1 MTSQTSRISKSNNTH
16 IRDIKEATPK
26 QVKNKDG
33 VADKSKGSQNCEH
46 HKCNKNMAN
55 TKLHP
60 AEQYA
65 QQVRNKEILTCELVQ
80 LAVERYYR
88 DQDNAFDK
96 GWYFDRKAAVRAITF
111 IERLKHTKGEWAG
124 QRFRL
129 EPWQQFIIWN
139 IFGWKNA
146 DGTRRFR
153 YAYIEIARKN
163 GKTALSAGIGLYM
176 LFADGEARPEVYSAA
191 TVKDQAKICFS
202 DAVEIVKATDLKN
215 YLTPYRNSIVYELK
229 GGMMKPLSSDYG
241 THDGLNPSCGII
253 DEFHAHKDSG
263 MFDVIKSAFGARR
276 QPLMFIITTAGFNK
290 NGACYAYRDN
300 VVKVL
305 RGVNSDDTL
314 FGIIYTLDDQSEW
327 DNPKMWIKSNPN
339 LGVSLSV
346 DYLADQVTD
355 AKNRPEAV
363 RNVMTKNVNL
373 WVDAEKTWILDEA
386 WMRCCGEMSVDDL
399 AGCECWGG
407 LDLSNISDITAYVL
421 LFHERDRF
429 QLLPF
434 FWIPKEKML
443 EKIRKENINYDLWV
457 QAGYVKVTEG
467 NVIDYDFVKADIL
480 SIVSRYDLKSSAYDR
495 WNSSQTII
503 DLQNEGMECN
513 PFGQGYGSMSAPSK
527 EFEKLVLSGR
537 IEHFGNPVLR
547 WMLASTVIK
556 TDPAGNIKPDKEKS
570 VQKIDGI
577 VASIMALGEWMTAQ
591 AAEENDPYSKRGM
604 LSFNE

>member
-1 MTSQTSRISKSNNTH
+1 
-16 IRDIKEATPK
+16 
-26 QVKNKDG
+26 
-33 VADKSKGSQNCEH
+33 
-46 HKCNKNMAN
+46 MAN

-80 LAVERYYR
+80 LAVQRYYR
-88 DQDNAFDK
+88 DLDNAFDK

-139 IFGWKNA
+139 VFGWKNA

-276 QPLMFIITTAGFNK
+276 QPLMFIITTAGVNK

-339 LGVSLSV
+339 LGVSLSA

-443 EKIRKENINYDLWV
+443 EKIRKENINYDLCV
-457 QAGYVKVTEG
+457 RAGYVKVTEG

-480 SIVSRYDLKSSAYDR
+480 TIVSRYDLKSSAYDR

>member
-1 MTSQTSRISKSNNTH
+1 M
-16 IRDIKEATPK
+16 AA
-26 QVKNKDG
+26 VKKY
-33 VADKSKGSQNCEH
+33 
-46 HKCNKNMAN
+46 
-55 TKLHP
+55 P
-60 AEQYA
+60 AELYA
-65 QQVRNKEILTCELVQ
+65 EQVRSGEILVCEYVR
-80 LAVERYYR
+80 LAVERYYADLDR
-88 DQDNAFDK
+88 ALDMGRYFDK
-96 GWYFDRKAAVRAITF
+96 KAAMRAIHF
-111 IERLKHTKGEWAG
+111 IEKLKHTKGEWAG

-129 EPWQQFIIWN
+129 EPWQQFVLWN

-176 LFADGEARPEVYSAA
+176 LFADGESRPEVYSAA

-229 GGMMKPLSSDYG
+229 GGTMKPLSSDYG

-276 QPLMFIITTAGFNK
+276 QPLMFIITTAGFDK
-290 NGACYAYRDN
+290 SGVCYAYREN
-300 VVKVL
+300 VIKVL
-305 RGVNSDDTL
+305 RGVNEDDSL
-314 FGIIYTLDDQSEW
+314 FGIIYTLDDKSEW
-327 DNPKMWIKSNPN
+327 DDPKMWIKANPN
-339 LGVSLSV
+339 LGVSLSA
-346 DYLADQVTD
+346 DYLADQVKD

-363 RNVMTKNVNL
+363 RNVMTKNVDL
-373 WVDAEKTWILDEA
+373 WVDAERTWILDDVWQKCIGTTA
-386 WMRCCGEMSVDDL
+386 PADL
-399 AGCECWGG
+399 KGCACWGG
-407 LDLSNISDITAYVL
+407 LDLSNVSDITAYVL
-421 LFHERDRF
+421 LFHENDRF
-429 QLLPF
+429 QLLPH
-434 FWIPKEKML
+434 FWIPEEKML
-443 EKIRKENINYDLWV
+443 EKIRKENINYDKW
-457 QAGYVKVTEG
+457 AAEGYVTVTPG

-480 SIVSRYDLKSSAYDR
+480 RIVADYDLRTSAYDR

-513 PFGQGYGSMSAPSK
+513 PFGQGYGSMSAPTK
-527 EFEKLVLSGR
+527 EFEKLVLTGK

-547 WMLASTVIK
+547 WMLASTLVK

-570 VQKIDGI
+570 TQKIDGV

-591 AAEENDPYSKRGM
+591 ANDESNPYENRG
-604 LSFNE
+604 LLTL

>member
-1 MTSQTSRISKSNNTH
+1 M
-16 IRDIKEATPK
+16 AA
-26 QVKNKDG
+26 VKKY
-33 VADKSKGSQNCEH
+33 
-46 HKCNKNMAN
+46 
-55 TKLHP
+55 P
-60 AEQYA
+60 AELYA
-65 QQVRNKEILTCELVQ
+65 EQVRSGEILVCEYVR
-80 LAVERYYR
+80 LAVERYYADLDR
-88 DQDNAFDK
+88 ALDKGRYFDK
-96 GWYFDRKAAVRAITF
+96 KAAMRAIHF
-111 IERLKHTKGEWAG
+111 IEKLKHTKGEWAG

-129 EPWQQFIIWN
+129 EPWQQFVLWN

-176 LFADGEARPEVYSAA
+176 LFADGESRPEVYSAA

-229 GGMMKPLSSDYG
+229 GGTMKPLSSDYG

-276 QPLMFIITTAGFNK
+276 QPLMFIITTAGFDK
-290 NGACYAYRDN
+290 SGVCYAYREN
-300 VVKVL
+300 VIKVL
-305 RGVNSDDTL
+305 RGVNEDDSL
-314 FGIIYTLDDQSEW
+314 FGIIYTLDDKSEW
-327 DNPKMWIKSNPN
+327 DDPKMWIKANPN
-339 LGVSLSV
+339 LGVSLSA
-346 DYLADQVTD
+346 DYLADQVKD

-363 RNVMTKNVNL
+363 RNVMTKNVDL
-373 WVDAEKTWILDEA
+373 WVDAERTWILDDVWQKCIGTTDPA
-386 WMRCCGEMSVDDL
+386 DL
-399 AGCECWGG
+399 KGCACWGG
-407 LDLSNISDITAYVL
+407 LDLSNVSDITAYVL
-421 LFHERDRF
+421 LFHENDRF
-429 QLLPF
+429 QLLPH
-434 FWIPKEKML
+434 FWIPEEKML
-443 EKIRKENINYDLWV
+443 EKVRKENINYDKW
-457 QAGYVKVTEG
+457 AAEGYVTVTPG

-480 SIVSRYDLKSSAYDR
+480 RIVADYDLRTSAYDR

-513 PFGQGYGSMSAPSK
+513 PFGQGYGSMSAPTK
-527 EFEKLVLSGR
+527 EFEKLVLTGK

-547 WMLASTVIK
+547 WMLASTLVK

-570 VQKIDGI
+570 TQKIDGI

-591 AAEENDPYSKRGM
+591 ADDESNPYENRG
-604 LSFNE
+604 LLTL

>member
-1 MTSQTSRISKSNNTH
+1 MK
-16 IRDIKEATPK
+16 P
-26 QVKNKDG
+26 NK
-33 VADKSKGSQNCEH
+33 KY
-46 HKCNKNMAN
+46 
-55 TKLHP
+55 P
-60 AEQYA
+60 AELYA
-65 QQVRNKEILTCELVQ
+65 ERVRDGAVLACEYVQ
-80 LAVERYYR
+80 LAVRRYTA
-88 DQDNAFDK
+88 DLDNALDK
-96 GWYFDRKAAVRAITF
+96 GWYFDKKAAMRAINF
-111 IERLKHTKGEWAG
+111 IEKLKHTKGEWAG

-129 EPWQQFIIWN
+129 EPWQQFVLWN

-176 LFADGEARPEVYSAA
+176 LFADGESRPEVYSAA

-202 DAVEIVKATDLKN
+202 DAVAIVKATDLKN

-229 GGMMKPLSSDYG
+229 GGTFKPLSSDYG

-290 NGACYAYRDN
+290 SGACYAYREN
-300 VVKVL
+300 VIKVL
-305 RGVNSDDTL
+305 RGVNEDDSL
-314 FGIIYTLDDQSEW
+314 FGIIYTLDSKEEW

-339 LGVSLSV
+339 LGVSLSA
-346 DYLADQVTD
+346 DYLADQVKD

-373 WVDAEKTWILDEA
+373 WVDAERTWILDEA
-386 WMRCCGEMSVDDL
+386 WMKCIGMTAPADL
-399 AGCECWGG
+399 KGCACWGG
-407 LDLSNISDITAYVL
+407 LDLSNVSDITAYVL
-421 LFHERDRF
+421 LFHENDRF
-429 QLLPF
+429 QLLPH
-434 FWIPKEKML
+434 FWIPEEKMQ
-443 EKIRKENINYDLWV
+443 EKIRKENINYDRWV
-457 QAGYVKVTEG
+457 ADGYVTVTPG

-480 SIVSRYDLKSSAYDR
+480 RIVADYDLHTSAYDR

-513 PFGQGYGSMSAPSK
+513 PFGQGYGSMSAPTK
-527 EFEKLVLSGR
+527 EFEKLVLTEKV
-537 IEHFGNPVLR
+537 EHFGNPVLR
-547 WMLASTVIK
+547 WMLSSTVVK
-556 TDPAGNIKPDKEKS
+556 SDPAGNIKPDKEKS
-570 VQKIDGI
+570 TQKIDGI

-591 AAEENDPYSKRGM
+591 ADDDSNPYEGRG
-604 LSFNE
+604 LLTL

>member
-1 MTSQTSRISKSNNTH
+1 M
-16 IRDIKEATPK
+16 AA
-26 QVKNKDG
+26 VKKY
-33 VADKSKGSQNCEH
+33 
-46 HKCNKNMAN
+46 
-55 TKLHP
+55 P
-60 AEQYA
+60 AELYA
-65 QQVRNKEILTCELVQ
+65 EQVRSGEILVCEYVR
-80 LAVERYYR
+80 LAVERYYADLDR
-88 DQDNAFDK
+88 ALDMGRYFDK
-96 GWYFDRKAAVRAITF
+96 KAAMRAIRF
-111 IERLKHTKGEWAG
+111 VEKLKHTKGEWAG

-129 EPWQQFIIWN
+129 EPWQQFVLWN

-176 LFADGEARPEVYSAA
+176 LFADGESRPEVYSAA

-229 GGMMKPLSSDYG
+229 GGTMKPLSSDYG

-276 QPLMFIITTAGFNK
+276 QPLMFIITTAGFDK
-290 NGACYAYRDN
+290 SGVCYAYREN
-300 VVKVL
+300 VIKVL
-305 RGVNSDDTL
+305 RGVNEDDSL
-314 FGIIYTLDDQSEW
+314 FGIIYTLDDKSEW
-327 DNPKMWIKSNPN
+327 DDPKMWIKANPN
-339 LGVSLSV
+339 LGVSLSA
-346 DYLADQVTD
+346 DYLADQVKD

-363 RNVMTKNVNL
+363 RNVMTKNVDL
-373 WVDAEKTWILDEA
+373 WVDAERTWILDDA
-386 WMRCCGEMSVDDL
+386 WQKCIGMTDPADL
-399 AGCECWGG
+399 KGCACWGG
-407 LDLSNISDITAYVL
+407 LDLSNVSDITAYVL
-421 LFHERDRF
+421 LFHENDRF
-429 QLLPF
+429 QLLPH
-434 FWIPKEKML
+434 FWIPEEKML
-443 EKIRKENINYDLWV
+443 EKIRKENINYDKW
-457 QAGYVKVTEG
+457 AAEGYVTVTPG

-480 SIVSRYDLKSSAYDR
+480 RIVDDYDLRTSAYDR

-513 PFGQGYGSMSAPSK
+513 PFGQGYGSMSAPTK
-527 EFEKLVLSGR
+527 EFEKLVLTGK

-547 WMLASTVIK
+547 WMLASTLVK

-570 VQKIDGI
+570 TQKIDGI

-591 AAEENDPYSKRGM
+591 ANDESNPYENRG
-604 LSFNE
+604 LLTL

>member
-1 MTSQTSRISKSNNTH
+1 MQK
-16 IRDIKEATPK
+16 
-26 QVKNKDG
+26 
-33 VADKSKGSQNCEH
+33 
-46 HKCNKNMAN
+46 
-55 TKLHP
+55 TKLQP

-65 QQVRNKEILTCELVQ
+65 QNVQSGEILTCEYVQ
-80 LAVERYYR
+80 LAVKRYFNDLQTALDR
-88 DQDNAFDK
+88 
-96 GWYFDRKAAVRAITF
+96 GWYFDRKSAQRAIGF
-111 IERLKHTKGEWAG
+111 IEKLKHTKGEWAG

-129 EPWQQFIIWN
+129 EPWQQFVLWN
-139 IFGWKNA
+139 IFGWRNA

-163 GKTALSAGIGLYM
+163 GKTALSAGVGLYM
-176 LFADGEARPEVYSAA
+176 LFADGEARAEVYSAA
-191 TVKDQAKICFS
+191 TVKDQAKICFA
-202 DAVEIVKATDLKN
+202 DAVEIVKNTDLKN

-229 GGMMKPLSSDYG
+229 GGTMKPLSSDYG
-241 THDGLNPSCGII
+241 VHDGLNPSCGII

-300 VVKVL
+300 VIKVL
-305 RGVNSDDTL
+305 RGVNQDDSL
-314 FGIIYTLDDQSEW
+314 FGIIYTLDNNEEW

-339 LGVSLSV
+339 LGVSLSA
-346 DYLADQVTD
+346 DYLADQVKD

-373 WVDAEKTWILDEA
+373 WVDAERTWILDEQWQKCA
-386 WMRCCGEMSVDDL
+386 GTTNPEEL
-399 AGCECWGG
+399 QGCECWGG
-407 LDLSNISDITAYVL
+407 LDLSNVSDITAYVL
-421 LFHERDRF
+421 LFHENDRF
-429 QLLPF
+429 QLLPML
-434 FWIPKEKML
+434 WIPEDKMQ
-443 EKIRKENINYDLWV
+443 EKIKKENINYDKWV
-457 QAGYVKVTEG
+457 QQGYIKVTKG

-480 SIVSRYDLKSSAYDR
+480 QTVQNYDLKSSAYDR

-503 DLQNEGMECN
+503 DLQNEGMTCN

-527 EFEKLVLSGR
+527 EFEKLVLTEK

-547 WMLASTVIK
+547 WMLASTLIK

-570 VQKIDGI
+570 TQKIDGI

-591 AAEENDPYSKRGM
+591 ANEDNDPYNNRGM
-604 LSFNE
+604 LTL

>member
-1 MTSQTSRISKSNNTH
+1 MSTL
-16 IRDIKEATPK
+16 
-26 QVKNKDG
+26 
-33 VADKSKGSQNCEH
+33 
-46 HKCNKNMAN
+46 
-55 TKLHP
+55 TK

-65 QQVRNKEILTCELVQ
+65 EDVRAKRILTCELVQ
-80 LAVERYYR
+80 LAVQRYYNDLR
-88 DQDNAFDK
+88 NALDK
-96 GWYFDRKAAVRAITF
+96 GWYFDRKAASRAIKF
-111 IERLKHTKGEWAG
+111 IETLKHTKGEWAG
-124 QRFRL
+124 QRFVL
-129 EPWQQFIIWN
+129 EPWQHFILWN

-153 YAYIEIARKN
+153 YAYVEIARKN

-202 DAVEIVKATDLKN
+202 DAVEIVKNTDLKN
-215 YLTPYRNSIVYELK
+215 YLDTYRNSIVYEMK

-290 NGACYAYRDN
+290 NGACYAYREN
-300 VVKVL
+300 VIKIL
-305 RGVNSDDTL
+305 RGINQDDTL
-314 FGIIYTLDDQSEW
+314 FGIIYTLDSKEEW

-339 LGVSLSV
+339 LGVSVSV

-373 WVDAEKTWILDEA
+373 WVDAEKTWILDDA
-386 WMRCCGEMSVDDL
+386 WMRCCGTTDPESL
-399 AGCECWGG
+399 KGCACWGG
-407 LDLSNISDITAYVL
+407 LDLSNVSDITAFVL
-421 LFHERDRF
+421 IFHENDLF

-434 FWIPKEKML
+434 FWIPEEKML
-443 EKIRKENINYDLWV
+443 EKIKKENINYDLWV
-457 QAGYVKVTEG
+457 QAGYVKVTPG
-467 NVIDYDFVKADIL
+467 NVVDYDFVKADIL
-480 SIVSRYDLKSSAYDR
+480 QIISLYDFQSTAYDR

-513 PFGQGYGSMSAPSK
+513 PFGQGYGSMGAPTK
-527 EFEKLVLSGR
+527 EFEKLVLTEK

-547 WMLASTVIK
+547 WMLSSTVVK

-577 VASIMALGEWMTAQ
+577 VAGIMALGEWMTKQ
-591 AAEENDPYSKRGM
+591 ADEDNNPYNNRGM
-604 LSFNE
+604 LSLKD

>member
-1 MTSQTSRISKSNNTH
+1 
-16 IRDIKEATPK
+16 
-26 QVKNKDG
+26 
-33 VADKSKGSQNCEH
+33 
-46 HKCNKNMAN
+46 MAE

-60 AEQYA
+60 AETYA
-65 QQVRNKEILTCELVQ
+65 QQVRTGNILTCEFVQ
-80 LAVERYYR
+80 LAVDRYYR
-88 DQDNAFDK
+88 DMDNALDK
-96 GWYFDRKAAVRAITF
+96 GWYFDRKAAQRAISF
-111 IERLKHTKGEWAG
+111 IERLKHTKGQWAG
-124 QRFRL
+124 LRFKL

-139 IFGWKNA
+139 IFGWKMAN
-146 DGTRRFR
+146 GTRRFR
-153 YAYIEIARKN
+153 YAYVEIARKN

-176 LFADGEARPEVYSAA
+176 LFADGESRPEVYSAA
-191 TVKDQAKICFS
+191 TVKDQARICFS

-263 MFDVIKSAFGARR
+263 MFDVIKSAFGARK

-290 NGACYAYRDN
+290 AGACYAYRDN
-300 VVKVL
+300 VIKIL
-305 RGVNSDDTL
+305 RGINEDDTL
-314 FGIIYTLDDQSEW
+314 FGIIYTMDANEEW
-327 DNPKMWIKSNPN
+327 DNPQMWIKSNPN
-339 LGVSLSV
+339 LGVSLFPN
-346 DYLADQVTD
+346 YLEDQVND

-373 WVDAEKTWILDEA
+373 WVDAEKTWILDDA
-386 WMRCCGEMSVDDL
+386 WMKCVGTTEIEDL
-399 AGCECWGG
+399 RGCECWGG
-407 LDLSNISDITAYVL
+407 LDLSNVSDITAFVL
-421 LFHERDRF
+421 IFHENDKF

-434 FWIPKEKML
+434 FWIPEEKML

-457 QAGYVKVTEG
+457 KAGFVKVTSG
-467 NVIDYDFVKADIL
+467 NVLDYEFVKADIL
-480 SIVSRYDLKSSAYDR
+480 QIVEIYDLQSSAYDR

-527 EFEKLVLSGR
+527 EFEKLVLSEK

-547 WMLASTVIK
+547 WMLSSTLIK

-591 AAEENDPYSKRGM
+591 AEDDNDPYSKRGM
-604 LSFNE
+604 LSFND